1 MVRIQEIPEEQ
12 FKASN
17 GWLQHFKTRNKIV
30 SKLLQG
36 ERGDAPVENAESFRI
51 NLPELLSSYEPKN
64 IFNADEVGLFYEQ
77 TGRRTYV
84 LQSDV
89 EAGVK
94 QSKKRISILVVAA
107 MNGALEKWL

>member
-1 MVRIQEIPEEQ
+1 MEWIAKARENNCIVTGPIIQTVANRIARIQGIPEEQ

-77 TGRRTYV
+77 TGGRTYV
-84 LQSDV
+84 TT
-89 EAGVK
+89 K
-94 QSKKRISILVVAA
+94 QV
-107 MNGALEKWL
+107 